1 MLDLWT
7 WHGRVGRKHYF
18 TTGLILFFVKH
29 NIDRILAA
37 FAGYS
42 WSPFSYWA
50 PQITQNF

>member
-1 MLDLWT
+1 MLDLWSR
-7 WHGRVGRKHYF
+7 H
-18 TTGLILFFVKH
+18 
-29 NIDRILAA
+29 DLAA